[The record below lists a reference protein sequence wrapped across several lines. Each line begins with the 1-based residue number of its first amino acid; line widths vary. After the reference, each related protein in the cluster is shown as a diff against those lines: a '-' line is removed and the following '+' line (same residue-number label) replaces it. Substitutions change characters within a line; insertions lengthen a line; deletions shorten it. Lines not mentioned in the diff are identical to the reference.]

1 MAQPASPDTAS
12 PDSRPV
18 ARTAAAA
25 LLLVAV
31 GGALLVPIYARSRP
45 QLGAFPFFYW
55 YQLGWVFV
63 AAIACGL
70 SYILLR
76 PRPARADAPP
86 NADGVREDG
95 ARRDGAREDGVQRD
109 GVQP

>member
-76 PRPARADAPP
+76 PRPARRTRPRTP
-86 NADGVREDG
+86 TGREDG